1 VDTFAVKAGHA
12 LGFDQIELNAWQP
25 KVLPAAEGGHIRT
38 EENDNRIVIEGKR
51 FRYVYDKL
59 RGVFES
65 LSIDGMALT
74 VKPMEYNIWRAPTDN
89 DAHKLQPRWEAC
101 GYDRAFSRAYKT
113 ECTAAED
120 CVTIVTELALT
131 PLWIQRILT
140 MKATFIVS
148 GDGRITASIDVRK
161 DPIMDILPRFGIR
174 LFLPKELE
182 KVTYLGMGPYE
193 SYSDLHCGS
202 FVGLFDTSAEDSYVD
217 YIRPQEHGNHIDCEF
232 VKVYGGFTVHADQ
245 HLLSFNIS
253 CYTQEQLQN
262 TAHNYELEKQP
273 FNTLCIDYKQN
284 GIGSNSCGVIPFD
297 QYMLS
302 EEEFRFSFVL
312 IPE

>member
-1 VDTFAVKAGHA
+1 
-12 LGFDQIELNAWQP
+12 
-25 KVLPAAEGGHIRT
+25 
-38 EENDNRIVIEGKR
+38 
-51 FRYVYDKL
+51 
-59 RGVFES
+59 
-65 LSIDGMALT
+65 
-74 VKPMEYNIWRAPTDN
+74 
-89 DAHKLQPRWEAC
+89 LQPRWEAC

-113 ECTAAED
+113 ECTASD
-120 CVTIVTELALT
+120 NGVTIVTELALT

-174 LFLPKELE
+174 LFLQKALE

-202 FVGLFDTSAEDSYVD
+202 YVGLFETSAEDSYVD
-217 YIRPQEHGNHIDCEF
+217 YIRPQEHCNHVECDF
-232 VKVYGGFTVHADQ
+232 VKVHGGFTVHAEE
-245 HLLSFNIS
+245 HLLNFNIS

-297 QYMLS
+297 QYMLC